1 MSVFISPPRVYTNEP
16 SIQIS
21 ARNALSENAVLCDYF
36 LTRMIESRMRV
47 FLAVLFLASVA
58 SAAGPAASFDAHG
71 CRACHKIGPRGGNS
85 GPDLTLVGHRRPK
98 DWLERWLASP
108 RAYKHDTGM
117 PEQGLSAPDRAALAD
132 FLSAQRGQAW
142 GKSRPWKADGDGR
155 EIYVRA
161 GCVACH
167 GPAGR
172 GGHPNP
178 GAHGGIIPALAP
190 LMGTYKK
197 DELISK
203 IKRGAVPEVHD
214 GPPAAVNMPGWSGV
228 LDEAE
233 LGALANYLLT
243 LAKTDPKDD
252 F

>member
-1 MSVFISPPRVYTNEP
+1 MRFWIFMIALAASP
-16 SIQIS
+16 
-21 ARNALSENAVLCDYF
+21 ALS
-36 LTRMIESRMRV
+36 
-47 FLAVLFLASVA
+47 ASE
-58 SAAGPAASFDAHG
+58 PAALFDAHG
-71 CRACHKIGPRGGNS
+71 CRACHKIGARGGNS
-85 GPDLTLVGHRRPK
+85 GPDLTMAGHRRPRA
-98 DWLERWLASP
+98 WLEKWLASP
-108 RAYKHDTGM
+108 RAYKHDTEM
-117 PEQGLSAPDRAALAD
+117 QEQGLSAGDRAALAG
-132 FLSAQRGQAW
+132 FLSSQKGQAW
-142 GKSRPWKADGDGR
+142 GSARPWPAAGGGR

-197 DELISK
+197 DELIWK
-203 IKRGAVPEVHD
+203 IRRGVTPEIHG
-214 GPPAAVNMPGWSGV
+214 GPPAEVNMPGWDGV

-233 LGALANYLLT
+233 LSALADYLLA
-243 LAKTDPKDD
+243 LAKTGPKDD